1 LRGEPPDLLTA
12 QEAAQLLRVR
22 REWVYANARELGGW
36 RLLGERGPWRF
47 SRRRLQASQG
57 APSAPA
63 GTVPRARPRERSST
77 VETPLRRRPR
87 RLRQD

>member
-1 LRGEPPDLLTA
+1 MDSRDERHPSDEPALRCEPPDLLTA

-47 SRRRLQASQG
+47 SLRRLQAS
-57 APSAPA
+57 
-63 GTVPRARPRERSST
+63 
-77 VETPLRRRPR
+77 
-87 RLRQD
+87 